1 MAPLRRAA
9 LTQFAERLRSD
20 YERGLRELVEIPTVS
35 SDPQHQSDIR
45 RGAAAAARL
54 VQAAGGRA
62 RVVRTT
68 GHPVVVGDFPAPAGA
83 PTVVLYNHL
92 DVQPA
97 DRAAEGWRTEP
108 FRFVRRGDR
117 YFARGTTDDKGPAL
131 AALFGVRAAR
141 EAGVPIGVRLL
152 WEMEEEIG
160 SPSLEPVLRT
170 LAGRG
175 RPHSVVVSD
184 AAWLDRRRPTSIAGL
199 RGFAGFRFELDTA
212 EGDAHSGDVGGAA
225 RNPLAELMQL
235 SADLH
240 DARTGRVKVPG
251 FYADVVPLRARERAD
266 FRRSGFSLAAYR
278 RDNHLHRLRTS
289 DPVEVLER
297 IWARPTFEV
306 HGLVGGYTGPGIK
319 SAVPGHAEL
328 KASCRLVPRQ
338 DPDRIARLVT
348 AFVRKRNRDVV
359 VHVEGGALPYEGS
372 SAGPVADAVREAMSF
387 AFGRT
392 PAFVRDGGTIGAV
405 VSMERILRSPIAFLN
420 LSLPEHGYHAP
431 NENFDWGQARGGMA
445 AFARYLEVVAE
456 TARSPRG

>member
-1 MAPLRRAA
+1 MPSLRRAA
-9 LTQFAERLRSD
+9 LEQFAERLRPE
-20 YERGLRELVEIPTVS
+20 YERALRALVEIPTVS
-35 SDPQHQSDIR
+35 SDPAHRSDMR

-54 VQAAGGRA
+54 VRQAGGRA
-62 RVVRTT
+62 RVVRTD
-68 GHPVVVGDFPAPAGA
+68 GHPVVVGDFSAPRGA

-97 DRAAEGWRTEP
+97 ARKAEGWRTEP
-108 FRFVRRGDR
+108 FRLVRRGDR
-117 YFARGTTDDKGPAL
+117 YFGRGTTDDKGPAL

-141 EAGVPIGVRLL
+141 EAGVPIGVRLI
-152 WEMEEEIG
+152 WELEEEIG

-184 AAWLDRRRPTSIAGL
+184 AAWLDRGRPTSIAGL
-199 RGFAGFRFELDTA
+199 RGFVGLRFVLDTA

-240 DARTGRVKVPG
+240 DAKTGRVKLPG
-251 FYADVVPLRARERAD
+251 FYDDVVPLRARERSD
-266 FRRSGFSLAAYR
+266 FRRSGFSLPAYR
-278 RDNHLHRLRTS
+278 RDNHLRLLRTL

-328 KASCRLVPRQ
+328 KVSCRLVPRQ
-338 DPDRIARLVT
+338 RPDRIARLVSS
-348 AFVRKRNRDVV
+348 FVRRRHPDVE

-372 SAGPVADAVREAMSF
+372 SEGPVADAVRDAMSF

-431 NENFDWGQARGGMA
+431 NENFDWGQAAGGMA
-445 AFARYLEVVAE
+445 AFARYLEHVAE
-456 TARSPRG
+456 APARPA